1 MARKIAWM
9 AGILLPVILVAI
21 ILMFGSLAGRSDEK
35 DDLVYI
41 PGGKVRL
48 GSDEREKAFG
58 YSIGGKAARRWKW
71 YDRERKRVVTL
82 APYYMERMLVTNFA
96 YARFVRAT
104 GHRVPFISEADYRGQ
119 GFLVHPY
126 TAVRPFLWGGKSPLG
141 DTLFNPV
148 VLVSVSDAGAYCAWK
163 GRQRDRTCRLPS
175 EDQWELAARGTD
187 GRYFPWGNGW
197 RPRLANTAEQ
207 GPYRTTPV
215 ETYPQGRSP
224 YGLFDMAGNVFQWTA
239 TPGRP
244 GYHML
249 KGCSWDDEAG
259 ICRAAARHDRK
270 AESRHI
276 LIGFRCACEISQSG
290 R

>member
-58 YSIGGKAARRWKW
+58 YSIGGKAAQRWKW

-126 TAVRPFLWGGKSPLG
+126 TSVRPFLWGGKSPLG

-163 GRQRDRTCRLPS
+163 GRQRGRTCRLPS

-276 LIGFRCACEISQSG
+276 LIGFRCACEVSQSG